1 MNLMKIALT
10 YSSAWS
16 LLLLLGSCQSETPP
30 TTAIAT
36 TAPVTTTIDTE
47 AFVAPPPTILL
58 DTATID
64 TALPVQKVERP
75 SRLPAQLTFNTLYYN
90 YDTITMGDVIKHDF
104 NFTNTGE
111 RPLSISNVQGSCG
124 CTIASYPFVDI
135 APQEQGKIQS
145 KFDSKGK
152 LGNQR
157 TTVTV
162 YSNAEPKQQ
171 VLVLEGYV
179 LPKSE

>member
-1 MNLMKIALT
+1 MALT

-16 LLLLLGSCQSETPP
+16 LLLLLGSCQTETPTP
-30 TTAIAT
+30 ATITTT
-36 TAPVTTTIDTE
+36 TPVTTTSNTE
-47 AFVAPPPTILL
+47 EFAAPPAVVLL

-64 TALPVQKVERP
+64 TALPVQKIERP
-75 SRLPAQLTFNTLYYN
+75 SRLPAQLTFDTLYYN

-104 NFTNTGE
+104 NFVNTGE

-152 LGNQR
+152 LGNQK

-162 YSNAEPKQQ
+162 YSNAVPSQR

-179 LPKSE
+179 LPKPE